1 MKLFQ
6 RLAHPVLL
14 FLSAVTIAAA
24 TPASRPNIIFI
35 FADDWGWGD
44 LSSHGHPWLKTP
56 HLDRLAREGT
66 DFHQFNVLNPV
77 CSPSRTAAMTGM
89 FPSRFGISQHFAAPA
104 QNLAR
109 NMPDWLDVRA
119 PSIARFFQQAGYRT
133 AHFGKWHL
141 TNRNTRGAP
150 EPTAYGF
157 DEFAIFNGGAETAS
171 ADLHATPDN
180 AAKFIAANQDRPF
193 YLNVWLHESHL
204 PHVPTKA
211 SLEKW
216 SHLDEQKRVYA
227 AVITDGDNAVGR
239 VLEALDSAGI
249 AQNTIVI
256 FSSDNGPETT
266 APAAQR
272 ESRDSDAKAAG
283 YGGYYSVGSSGGLRG
298 EKRSLFEGGVR
309 VPFLVRW
316 PGRTPAGAIN
326 DTTAFTAV
334 DLLPTLSAAAG
345 ITLPSDYRG
354 DGEDLLAALKGQL
367 VKRTKPIFWDW
378 TGKAAD
384 PHWWP
389 RLAVRDGDWK
399 LLLTADAQRVALHR
413 LTTDRAEAVDLAKD
427 HPEIVARL
435 TQLALAWKAT
445 LPTTVDPSCI
455 SVADRAAAPAPPPAP
470 AAPNAPAKKA
480 TPDRA
485 AAFTRMDTN
494 HDGVLAFDEYLAGLK
509 DASNL
514 EQRFKNLDKNSDEK
528 LSREEFVT
536 PAEK

>member
-119 PSIARFFQQAGYRT
+119 PSVARFFQQAGYRT

-141 TNRNTRGAP
+141 TNRNTHGAP

-180 AAKFIAANQDRPF
+180 AAKFIAANKDRPF

-272 ESRDSDAKAAG
+272 ESRDNDAKAAG

-345 ITLPSDYRG
+345 IALPSDYRG
-354 DGEDLLAALKGQL
+354 DGENLLAALKGQL

-455 SVADRAAAPAPPPAP
+455 SVADRAAAPAPLPAP
-470 AAPNAPAKKA
+470 AAPNAPAKKPRPTAPPPSRAWTPIA
-480 TPDRA
+480 TASLRPTNTSPAKKARQTLNRA
-485 AAFTRMDTN
+485 
-494 HDGVLAFDEYLAGLK
+494 
-509 DASNL
+509 
-514 EQRFKNLDKNSDEK
+514 
-528 LSREEFVT
+528 SRIST
-536 PAEK
+536 KTATGN